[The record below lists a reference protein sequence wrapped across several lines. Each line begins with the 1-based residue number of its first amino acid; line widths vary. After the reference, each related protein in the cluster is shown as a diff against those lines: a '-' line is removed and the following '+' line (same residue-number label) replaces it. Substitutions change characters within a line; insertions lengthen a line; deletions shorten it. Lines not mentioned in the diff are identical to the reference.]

1 MSKKLYKKLQSLLA
15 NRKTPKPDIYRVTKK
30 ILKGRGNFFY
40 SISKEPYFY
49 DGMDNRQ
56 YNILDKE
63 FGLWLS
69 IELGFDRSDRI
80 FKAVISDLEGYA
92 FKYGERIEF
101 KKFSYFDRT
110 TYTLYINKLDGRL
123 FKLDGDRI
131 MIENMGT
138 DNVYFK
144 DPDYYQCIKMEPV
157 SDGLA
162 DELLFGYINFPK
174 GSLLNPEEQRF
185 ILKWWL
191 HSSFFREL
199 LPSKSIAVFYGP
211 PDSGK
216 TEAAKALLMFLFG
229 SEADVNDPPRGVR
242 DFRVMAHS
250 FHLLF
255 IDDLD
260 VNNRNIESEL
270 VRLSTGARVDDRKL
284 YTNSDLS
291 SLKPDAFIG
300 FTTKA
305 PHFTR
310 EDLMQRLIVFWL
322 ESKSDNIS
330 AEALQ
335 QQILTDRNKLWA
347 EVLLE
352 LNSIVQNLRNRKND
366 THQTFKTRNAAWADF
381 VFRSIPEKDRS
392 KFNRILSKLNEGQ
405 INFLLESNP
414 LAKALSVWL
423 KNKKNLNRWVESG
436 KLRVELKNI
445 AGKNQLDTTIYMNN
459 QKYGVELK
467 NVASTFS
474 RIYKYEINRSRGR
487 NEYRFTKETL

>member
-1 MSKKLYKKLQSLLA
+1 
-15 NRKTPKPDIYRVTKK
+15 
-30 ILKGRGNFFY
+30 
-40 SISKEPYFY
+40 
-49 DGMDNRQ
+49 
-56 YNILDKE
+56 
-63 FGLWLS
+63 
-69 IELGFDRSDRI
+69 
-80 FKAVISDLEGYA
+80 
-92 FKYGERIEF
+92 
-101 KKFSYFDRT
+101 
-110 TYTLYINKLDGRL
+110 
-123 FKLDGDRI
+123 
-131 MIENMGT
+131 
-138 DNVYFK
+138 
-144 DPDYYQCIKMEPV
+144 
-157 SDGLA
+157 
-162 DELLFGYINFPK
+162 
-174 GSLLNPEEQRF
+174 
-185 ILKWWL
+185 
-191 HSSFFREL
+191 
-199 LPSKSIAVFYGP
+199 
-211 PDSGK
+211 
-216 TEAAKALLMFLFG
+216 
-229 SEADVNDPPRGVR
+229 
-242 DFRVMAHS
+242 
-250 FHLLF
+250 
-255 IDDLD
+255 